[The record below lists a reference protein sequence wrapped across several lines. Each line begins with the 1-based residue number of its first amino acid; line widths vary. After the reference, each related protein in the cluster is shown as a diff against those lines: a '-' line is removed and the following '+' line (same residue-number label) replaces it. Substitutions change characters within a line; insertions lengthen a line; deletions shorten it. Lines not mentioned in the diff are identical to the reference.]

1 MLATASLVLSALVFW
16 NSISNRT
23 TDRID
28 ALENRVSGIDGKTE
42 SNSQR
47 LEKDEAWIS
56 QLITARMDGKGK

>member
-1 MLATASLVLSALVFW
+1 MFW